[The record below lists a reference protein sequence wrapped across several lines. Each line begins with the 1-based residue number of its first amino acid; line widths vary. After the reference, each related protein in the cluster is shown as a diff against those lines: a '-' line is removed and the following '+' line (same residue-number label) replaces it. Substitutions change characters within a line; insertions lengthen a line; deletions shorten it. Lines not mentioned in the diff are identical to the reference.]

1 MIAPRRP
8 MDRPPTVTVTLP
20 LDTWLDVLKVF
31 KSASDDAARVSEIS
45 KVLQA
50 TDHTAKIQ
58 RGAK

>member
-1 MIAPRRP
+1 